1 MRLILFRMTD
11 QHRLTEPEVG
21 RANVEFLG
29 VEVHGPVF
37 FVSSL
42 TIVAFIAGVLAFGD
56 GAAGAFDSLYGW
68 VISTFDWVF
77 MGTVNLFVLFCVLML
92 VTPVGRVRLGGP
104 DARPD
109 YSLWSWFA
117 MLFAAG
123 IGIGLMFFGV
133 SEPVEHFLRPPL
145 GAAASDTD
153 TVRGLAV
160 ASTIFHWGVHGW
172 AVFAVVALA
181 LAFSAYNLGLP
192 LTIRSAFYPAMGDV
206 VWGGFGHVIDILAVF
221 ATLFGLATSLGLGAE
236 QMAAGLEHLFGI
248 PATDTSRV
256 LVIAVITLIATASV
270 VSGMDRGI
278 RRLSQANLVLALVL
292 LAFVLAAGPTG
303 AVLTGFVGS
312 VGRYLAAIGPLSSWV
327 GREDLGFLR
336 EWTIFY
342 WAWWL
347 SWAPFVGLF
356 IARVSRGRT
365 VRQLVGC
372 MLAVPVLLAAL
383 WMNAFGA
390 TALSMYIDGGLSGV
404 VEAVEAGRLELALF
418 SLLEVLP
425 FGGVTSG
432 IAIVLVAVFF
442 ITSSDSGSLVIDTI
456 TAGGKLDAP
465 VALRV
470 FWCTFEGLVAIT
482 LLVSGGLVA
491 LQTAALVTGLP
502 FALVLLAMCLS
513 TWKGLRAAVREGGA
527 G

>member
-1 MRLILFRMTD
+1 MRLIVFRMTD

-42 TIVAFIAGVLAFGD
+42 TIVAFIAGVLGFGD

-192 LTIRSAFYPAMGDV
+192 LTIRSAFYPAMGDL

-303 AVLTGFVGS
+303 AVLAGFVAS

-327 GREDLGFLR
+327 GREDLEFLR

-390 TALSMYIDGGLSGV
+390 TALSMYIDGGQSGV

-418 SLLEVLP
+418 SLLEALP

>member
-1 MRLILFRMTD
+1 MRLIVYRMAD
-11 QHRLTEPEVG
+11 HRRRTEREHG
-21 RANVEFLG
+21 RESVEFLG

-42 TIVAFIAGVLAFGD
+42 TIVAFIAGVLGFRDA
-56 GAAGAFDSLYGW
+56 AAGAFDSLYAW
-68 VISTFDWVF
+68 LVSTFDWVF
-77 MGTVNLFVLFCVLML
+77 MGAVNLFVLFCVLL
-92 VTPVGRVRLGGP
+92 LATPVGRVRLGGP

-133 SEPVEHFLRPPL
+133 AEPVEHFLRPPL
-145 GAAASDTD
+145 GAAPSDTEA
-153 TVRGLAV
+153 VRGLAV
-160 ASTIFHWGVHGW
+160 ASAIFHWGVHAW
-172 AVFAVVALA
+172 AIFAVVALA
-181 LAFSAYNLGLP
+181 LAFAAYNLGLP
-192 LTIRSAFYPAMGDV
+192 LTIRSAFYPAMGDA

-236 QMAAGLEHLFGI
+236 QMAAGLDHLFGI
-248 PATDTSRV
+248 PATDTARV

-270 VSGMDRGI
+270 VSGMERGI
-278 RRLSQANLVLALVL
+278 RRLSQANLLLALLL

-303 AVLTGFVGS
+303 AVLAGS
-312 VGRYLAAIGPLSSWV
+312 VASVGDYLAAAGPLSSWV
-327 GREDLGFLR
+327 GRDDLEFMRG
-336 EWTIFY
+336 WTTFY

-356 IARVSRGRT
+356 IARISRGRT

-390 TALSMYIDGGLSGV
+390 TALSMHIDGGQSGV
-404 VEAVEAGRLELALF
+404 VEAVAAGRLELALF
-418 SLLEVLP
+418 SLLEALP
-425 FGGVTSG
+425 FGDVTSG

-456 TAGGKLDAP
+456 TTGGKLDAP

-470 FWCTFEGLVAIT
+470 FWCTFEGLVAVT

-491 LQTAALVTGLP
+491 LQTAALMTGFP
-502 FALVLLAMCLS
+502 FALLLLAMCLS
-513 TWKGLRAAVREGGA
+513 TWKGLRVAVREEGA